1 MQGWEP
7 RALDTDLANFT
18 INWSIARS
26 QERAKDGNT
35 ALKLYLENN
44 NDKGKIWV
52 EHNFD
57 VQPNTQYNVN
67 ISYAFA
73 SADWGDAN
81 HFIIITGVL
90 PKSPQSRDELVYQ
103 GSTANGADSD
113 VGFLWLDKQYSF
125 VAQSDSTGKLHA
137 VIGVWG
143 VWETARTYF
152 IDSVKIT
159 FAAAGS

>member
-1 MQGWEP
+1 MQDWEP

-18 INWSIARS
+18 IDWSITRS

-35 ALKLYLENN
+35 ALKFYLGNY

-103 GSTANGADSD
+103 GSTANSANSD
-113 VGFLWLDKQYSF
+113 VGFLWLDKAYNF
-125 VAQSDSTGKLHA
+125 VAQSDSTGKLHV

-159 FAAAGS
+159 FVASSS